1 MAFLKNMKIGR
12 RLGVGFAL
20 VLLLLSAVGCVGL
33 VQSSRIYAG
42 TRAISED
49 WLPSVEALSD
59 IRRRADDVRRI
70 SLREL
75 LPVDEDGMR
84 QLRARRAEGV
94 TGFATAMKAYARYLS
109 SDDERRLYEG
119 IESSWA
125 RYLETSDQIEQLMGS
140 ADANLSSARQ
150 LAASEGVTR
159 FATTLS
165 FIDADTKLNHEGSVR
180 EVQGANA
187 AFASARRWTLT
198 LMIAALLAGVS
209 TAILITRSITI
220 PLQESVQL
228 AERVAQGDLS
238 STVQAGGNDEIG
250 LLLASLRRM
259 NEGLRET
266 VVRVSSGSRSIA
278 MSSAE
283 IATGNADLS
292 HRTEEQAASLQ
303 ETAASMEQLAATV
316 RRNADDAGKGNSL
329 AWQACETARSGE
341 AIVDRVVQTMSDISA
356 SSAQVTQIISVIE
369 GIAFQTNILALN
381 AAVEAARAGEQG
393 RGFAVV
399 ASEVRTL
406 AQRSASAA
414 KEVKELINRAVATVT
429 NGSALV
435 EDAGITMREI
445 LESVQ
450 RVAELMQKISAA
462 SAEQHAGIA
471 QATVAISQMDEVTQ
485 RNAALVEQVSATA
498 QSMAAESRSLR
509 DIVSVFK
516 VPEIDR

>member
-1 MAFLKNMKIGR
+1 MAFIKNMKIGR

-20 VLLLLSAVGCVGL
+20 VLLLLTAVGCIGL

-49 WLPSVEALSD
+49 WLPSVEALSE

-75 LPVDEDGMR
+75 LPADEKGIGE
-84 QLRARRAEGV
+84 LHARRAAGV
-94 TGFATAMKAYARYLS
+94 IGFAAAMQNYKKYLS

-125 RYLETSDQIEQLMGS
+125 RYLETSDQVERLMGS

-150 LAASEGVTR
+150 LAASEGVSR

-165 FIDADTKLNHEGSVR
+165 FIDADSKLNHEGAVR
-180 EVQGANA
+180 EVEAANA
-187 AFASARRWTLT
+187 AFVSARVWTLI
-198 LMIAALLAGVS
+198 LMIAALIGGVLI
-209 TAILITRSITI
+209 AFLITRSITV
-220 PLQESVQL
+220 PLQQSVQL
-228 AERVAQGDLS
+228 AERVAKGDLT
-238 STVQAGGNDEIG
+238 STIQADGKDEIG
-250 LLLASLRRM
+250 LLLASLGRM

-266 VVRVSSGSRSIA
+266 VARVFSGSGSIA
-278 MSSAE
+278 ISSAE

-292 HRTEEQAASLQ
+292 QRTEEQAASLQ
-303 ETAASMEQLAATV
+303 QTAASMEQLAATV
-316 RRNADDAGKGNSL
+316 RRNADDAGQGNLL
-329 AWQACETARSGE
+329 ASQACQTASRGE
-341 AIVDRVVQTMSDISA
+341 AIVGRVVQTMSDIST
-356 SSAQVTQIISVIE
+356 SSGKVTQIISVIE

-414 KEVKELINRAVATVT
+414 KEVRDLITQAVATVSD
-429 NGSALV
+429 GSALV
-435 EDAGITMREI
+435 EDTGLTMREI

-450 RVAELMQKISAA
+450 RVAELMQKISTA
-462 SAEQHAGIA
+462 SEEQHSGIA

-485 RNAALVEQVSATA
+485 RNAALVEQVSAAA
-498 QSMAAESRSLR
+498 QSMAAQSRSLR
-509 DIVSVFK
+509 DVVSVFK
-516 VPEIDR
+516 VPDVDR